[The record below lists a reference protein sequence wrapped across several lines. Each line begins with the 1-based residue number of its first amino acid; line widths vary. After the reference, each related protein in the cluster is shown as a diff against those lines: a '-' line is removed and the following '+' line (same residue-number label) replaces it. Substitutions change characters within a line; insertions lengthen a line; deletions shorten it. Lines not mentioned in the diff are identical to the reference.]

1 MTNLAYNGQVIE
13 QRDSDGWVNLTQM
26 CQINGDK
33 VSHWLSAKS
42 TQYYI
47 HAVASDTGIP
57 ASDLIEIRKGGESFE
72 QGSWGHP
79 LIALHLAQWISP
91 QFHVWCNQHIKTLVT
106 EGITTIKS
114 EEPVISTQTWTQS
127 QPLCRDA
134 IAYIEAAKLLEE
146 IPDIGLRQL
155 LRAKLLD
162 ELVSDIVRDRN

>member
-1 MTNLAYNGQVIE
+1 MTNLSYNGQLIE
-13 QRDSDGWVNLTQM
+13 QRDSDNFVSLTQM
-26 CQINGDK
+26 CKINGEK
-33 VSHWLSAKS
+33 ITHWLSAKS

-79 LIALHLAQWISP
+79 LVALHLAQWISP
-91 QFHVWCNQHIKTLVT
+91 PFHVWCNQHIKTLVT
-106 EGITTIKS
+106 DGITTIKS
-114 EEPVISTQTWTQS
+114 EEPVVLTQTRTQS